1 MHVSVVHVCTHLRCL
16 CVCAHNV
23 CMHVHFLCNM
33 SSIEF
38 HTDKLLAHGM

>member
-1 MHVSVVHVCTHLRCL
+1 MFVPIM
-16 CVCAHNV
+16 CA
-23 CMHVHFLCNM
+23 CMCIFLCNM